1 MEAEK
6 QERQAM
12 LDESKTYTGRE
23 ICRWAAHECLY
34 HTLALGLIK
43 QGVPLS
49 RAGYLSMV
57 GIPLMTPVAAVEL
70 LLAGLPVIGF
80 QGMVPSGHNG
90 RPRG

>member
-34 HTLALGLIK
+34 HTLALGLDGSDGRPTIA
-43 QGVPLS
+43 GWISLDGRNPADDARRCR
-49 RAGYLSMV
+49 RA
-57 GIPLMTPVAAVEL
+57 TACRAAGHRL
-70 LLAGLPVIGF
+70 
-80 QGMVPSGHNG
+80 SGHG
-90 RPRG
+90 A